1 MNKTLVLIFGMM
13 MLMSGCGLFKGGV
26 GMPDHQTPIPVTSSA
41 VSQME
46 ESAIRFTTLSMNAEI
61 AIKTGETN
69 NSVSGMIRIKKDSL
83 IWISARKMGFE
94 IGRLML
100 SKDSVWV
107 LDRINSRYF
116 AGDYSYFRQQ
126 FNLEVDYNLVESM
139 LLANPLANWSAEPV
153 KVECDDPSWCSI
165 LYPER
170 YRINQGSDLVARPE
184 GSTVMEEHIT
194 LSKSNGRI
202 LTHRIGVKG
211 EQRSIAAS
219 YEKFTTVHKQLFPS
233 LTRLEIDNRGATTTL
248 IFKADTPAMNEPETF
263 PFKIP
268 ESYQTMKTQ

>member
-1 MNKTLVLIFGMM
+1 MNKYQVLIFGMM
-13 MLMSGCGLFKGGV
+13 MLMSGCGLFKGGS
-26 GMPDHQTPIPVTSSA
+26 GTPEQQAPVPVTASA
-41 VSQME
+41 VSRME
-46 ESAIRFTTLSMNAEI
+46 ESAVRFTTLSMNAEI
-61 AIKTGETN
+61 TIKIDETN
-69 NSVSGMIRIKKDSL
+69 NSVSGMIRIRKDSM
-83 IWISARKMGFE
+83 IWISARKLGFE

-100 SKDSVWV
+100 SRDSVWV

-126 FNLEVDYNLVESM
+126 FNLEVDYNLVEAM
-139 LLANPLANWSAEPV
+139 LLANPLDNWSAGPV
-153 KVECDDPSWCSI
+153 QVGCDDPSWCSI

-170 YRINQGSDLVARPE
+170 YRINQGSDAVARPE

-211 EQRSIAAS
+211 EQRSIAAT
-219 YEKFTTVHKQLFPS
+219 YEKYNTVQKQLFPS
-233 LTRLEIDNRGATTTL
+233 LTRMEIDNRGATTIL
-248 IFKADTPAMNEPETF
+248 IFNADNPTLNQPETF

-268 ESYQTMKTQ
+268 ASYQKMKTQ